1 MNNHSYVGREVS
13 LTSKVTVVDSPCG
26 SGKTVWAI
34 KMINQLDRETKV
46 VFITPF
52 LSECERII
60 DKTHATFYQPSRGR
74 GRGKKSD
81 DFLSLVDK
89 GKNIVATHSLFSL
102 LDKKNLDLFKK
113 HKYILIIDESLN
125 VVEGV
130 NLYSSEEDDSE
141 EKTMNDVSLLKE
153 KGIIKEGHCGNLS
166 WVDNRSLGRYEDLK
180 NMIDS
185 GNLFIEGNDY
195 LTWTFSKDV
204 FLGDFFEE
212 IFVLTYRFD
221 SQIQR
226 GYFDY
231 FDIEYTKKTID
242 NKRRLVDFFSGYD
255 LEFRKHIRD
264 LIEINENK
272 KLNSIGDFWVDKS
285 GRKIG
290 TTMSINWIKNNPS
303 SLDVIKKNIQNYF
316 KNITKSQGGE
326 RMWTMF
332 KVYKERVLSP
342 VCTDK
347 NFVHTASR
355 ATNEYLDRKYLCYP
369 INKYLN
375 PNLIK
380 FFAKKNVKMNQ
391 DEYALSEMIQW
402 IWRSAIRNDEK
413 IYIYIPSERMRNL
426 LKNWLDI
433 KE

>member
-1 MNNHSYVGREVS
+1 M
-13 LTSKVTVVDSPCG
+13 DSPCG

-34 KMINQLDRETKV
+34 KMINQLERGTKV

-60 DKTHATFYQPSRGR
+60 EKTRVSFYQPNRGR

-81 DFLSLVDK
+81 DFLSLVER

-130 NLYSSEEDDSE
+130 SLYSNDEENSE

-153 KGIIKEGHCGNLS
+153 KGIIKEDRYGNLS
-166 WVDNRSLGRYEDLK
+166 WVDDKFLGRYEDLK

-185 GNLFIEGNDY
+185 GNLFAEGNDY

-204 FLGDFFEE
+204 FLGDFFKD

-221 SQIQR
+221 SQVQR

-231 FDIEYTKKTID
+231 FNIEYVKKTID
-242 NKRRLVDFFSGYD
+242 SKKHLMEFSSGYD
-255 LEFRKHIRD
+255 LEFRKKIGR
-264 LIEINENK
+264 LIEISDNK
-272 KLNSIGDFWVDKS
+272 KLNSVGNYWIDKS
-285 GRKIG
+285 RRKIG
-290 TTMSINWIKNNPS
+290 TTLSINWIKNNPTC
-303 SLDVIKKNIQNYF
+303 LETLRKNVQNYF
-316 KNITKSQGGE
+316 KNITESKGEE

-332 KVYKERVLSP
+332 KVYKEKIISQ
-342 VCTDK
+342 VCSEK
-347 NFVHTASR
+347 NFVHTSSR

>member
-1 MNNHSYVGREVS
+1 M
-13 LTSKVTVVDSPCG
+13 SKVTVVDSPCG

-34 KMINQLDRETKV
+34 KMINQLERGTKV

-60 DKTHATFYQPSRGR
+60 EKTKASFYQPNRGR
-74 GRGKKSD
+74 GKGKKSD
-81 DFLSLVDK
+81 DFLSLVER
-89 GKNIVATHSLFSL
+89 GKNIVATHSLFSI

-113 HKYILIIDESLN
+113 HKYILVIDESLN

-130 NLYSSEEDDSE
+130 SLYSKEEE
-141 EKTMNDVSLLKE
+141 ESDGKTMNDVSLLKD
-153 KGIIKEGHCGNLS
+153 KGIIKEDRYGNLS
-166 WVDNRSLGRYEDLK
+166 WVDEKSLGRYEDLK

-185 GNLFIEGNDY
+185 GNLFAEGNDY

-231 FDIEYTKKTID
+231 FNIEYTKKTID
-242 NKRRLVDFFSGYD
+242 EKKRLVDFFSGYD
-255 LEFRKHIRD
+255 LEFRKHIRN
-264 LIEINENK
+264 LIEINENR
-272 KLNSIGDFWVDKS
+272 KLNSVGSFWRDKS

-290 TTMSINWIKNNPS
+290 TTLSINWIKNNPE
-303 SLDVIKKNIQNYF
+303 SLDAIRKNVQNYF
-316 KNITKSQGGE
+316 KNITESQGGE

-332 KVYKERVLSP
+332 KVYKEKVVSP
-342 VCTDK
+342 VCTEK
-347 NFVHTASR
+347 NFVHTSSR

-380 FFAKKNVKMNQ
+380 FFARKDVKINQ

-426 LKNWLDI
+426 LKNWLDSA
-433 KE
+433 K

>member
-1 MNNHSYVGREVS
+1 M
-13 LTSKVTVVDSPCG
+13 SKVTVVDSPCG
-26 SGKTVWAI
+26 SGKTMWAI
-34 KMINQLDRETKV
+34 KMINQLERGTKV

-52 LSECERII
+52 LSECDRIVE
-60 DKTHATFYQPSRGR
+60 KTKVAFYQPDRKRGK
-74 GRGKKSD
+74 GKKSD
-81 DFLSLVDK
+81 DFITLISR
-89 GKNIVATHSLFSL
+89 GKNVVATHSLFSI
-102 LDKKNLDLFKK
+102 LDKNNLDILKK
-113 HKYILIIDESLN
+113 HKYILVIDESLN

-130 NLYSSEEDDSE
+130 SLYSNEQVGSED
-141 EKTMNDVSLLKE
+141 KTMNDVSLLKD
-153 KGIIKEGHCGNLS
+153 KGMIKEDRYGNLS
-166 WVDNRSLGRYEDLK
+166 WVDKKSFGRYEDLK

-185 GNLFIEGNDY
+185 GNLFVEGNDY

-204 FLGDFFEE
+204 FLGDYFEE

-231 FDIEYTKKTID
+231 FKVDYSKKTVD
-242 NKRRLVDFFSGYD
+242 KKRRLVDFFSGYD
-255 LEFRKHIRD
+255 SDFRKTARN
-264 LIEINENK
+264 LIEICESR
-272 KLNSIGDFWVDKS
+272 KLNSVGDFWRDKC

-290 TTMSINWIKNNPS
+290 TTLSVNWIKNNPN
-303 SLDVIKKNIQNYF
+303 SLEVLRKNIQNYF
-316 KNITKSQGGE
+316 KNITESQGGE

-332 KVYKERVLSP
+332 KVYKDSVMSQ
-342 VCTDK
+342 VCAEK

-355 ATNEYLDRKYLCYP
+355 ATNEYLNRKYLCYP

-380 FFAKKNVKMNQ
+380 FFARKDVSINQ

-426 LKNWLDI
+426 LKNWLDSA
-433 KE
+433 E

>member
-1 MNNHSYVGREVS
+1 M
-13 LTSKVTVVDSPCG
+13 SKVTVVDSPCG
-26 SGKTVWAI
+26 SGKTMWAI
-34 KMINQLDRETKV
+34 KMINQLERGTKV

-52 LSECERII
+52 LSECDRVIE
-60 DKTHATFYQPSRGR
+60 KTKVVFYQPDRRRGK
-74 GRGKKSD
+74 GKKSD
-81 DFLSLVDK
+81 DFITLISR
-89 GKNIVATHSLFSL
+89 GKNVVATHSLFSI
-102 LDKKNLDLFKK
+102 LDKNNLDILKK
-113 HKYILIIDESLN
+113 HKYILVIDESLN

-130 NLYSSEEDDSE
+130 SLYSNEQVGSED
-141 EKTMNDVSLLKE
+141 KTMNDVSLLKD
-153 KGIIKEGHCGNLS
+153 KGMIKEDRYGNLS
-166 WVDNRSLGRYEDLK
+166 WVDKKSFGRYEDLK

-185 GNLFIEGNDY
+185 GNLFVEGNDY

-204 FLGDFFEE
+204 FLGDYFEE

-231 FDIEYTKKTID
+231 FSVNYTKKTID
-242 NKRRLVDFFSGYD
+242 KKRRLVDFFSGYD
-255 LEFRKHIRD
+255 CEFRKNVRN
-264 LIEINENK
+264 LIEICESR
-272 KLNSIGDFWVDKS
+272 KLNSVGDFWRDKC

-290 TTMSINWIKNNPS
+290 TTLSVNWIKNNPN
-303 SLDVIKKNIQNYF
+303 SLEVLRKNIQNYF
-316 KNITKSQGGE
+316 KNITESQGGE

-332 KVYKERVLSP
+332 KVYKDSVMSQ
-342 VCTDK
+342 VCAEK

-355 ATNEYLDRKYLCYP
+355 ATNEYLNRKYLCYP

-380 FFAKKNVKMNQ
+380 FFARKDVSINQ